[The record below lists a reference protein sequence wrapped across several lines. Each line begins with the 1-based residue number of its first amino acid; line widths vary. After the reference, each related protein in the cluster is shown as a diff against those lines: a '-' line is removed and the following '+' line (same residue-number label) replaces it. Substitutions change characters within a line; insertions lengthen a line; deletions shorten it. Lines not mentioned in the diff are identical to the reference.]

1 MTTVITTSL
10 ATIHDHA
17 IDPLPF
23 IHFTHVQPPFSA
35 IINNLFSESMSLC
48 LFFLDFTWVKSYSIY
63 LSLIFQD
70 NSNVYSIPVILKK
83 IHIYTQLLDISPL
96 SRDFARS

>member
-17 IDPLPF
+17 TDPLPF
-23 IHFTHVQPPFSA
+23 IHFTHIQPPSSPL
-35 IINNLFSESMSLC
+35 INNLFSESMSLC

-83 IHIYTQLLDISPL
+83 IHIYTQIKRQKYL
-96 SRDFARS
+96 